1 MSNLHKAAI
10 SAAAMLCILG
20 GAAQAADNRLTL
32 VLGGEAYDGPP
43 KFEVSFNGTVIG
55 KAAVDTAIDTDND
68 GRFADTADKAS
79 HVQSFQFDIPDDV
92 FSPGAEVRVRLTN
105 EAFGGEGSNRDRNLF
120 LASVAVNGR
129 AVTLSGLT
137 TSDANGIAPN
147 ETLGEFLVLLD
158 GNQQGVSK
166 APRGGWPQAG
176 GAIEPAKFVAERLP
190 VSGLQE
196 LRVPAVVEAKA
207 DVETATGAIAAEP
220 IDVALVNQEPEGS
233 CQIDDLYNVIGFNE
247 NSNDLTPRLMKRLD
261 QIATAI
267 GKQKCTALITGY
279 SSTQGD
285 YATNALFSVERAQN
299 VLRYLR
305 QQGVQFAEATATGV
319 GETTQFGSEL
329 NANRRVVITIRP

>member
-10 SAAAMLCILG
+10 GAAAGLFMCS
-20 GAAQAADNRLTL
+20 GAAMAADNVLTL
-32 VLGGEAYDGPP
+32 VMGGEAYDGPP

-55 KAAVDTAIDTDND
+55 KASVDTAIDTDND
-68 GRFADTADKAS
+68 GRFADAADKAS
-79 HVQSFQFDIPDDV
+79 HVQSFEFPIPDDV

-137 TSDANGIAPN
+137 TADADGIAPN
-147 ETLGEFLVLLD
+147 ETMGEFLVLLD
-158 GNQQGVSK
+158 GNQQGISK
-166 APRGGWPQAG
+166 APRGGWPSADTRI
-176 GAIEPAKFVAERLP
+176 APAKYVAERLP

-196 LRVPAVVEAKA
+196 LRVPAVIEAKA
-207 DVETATGAIAAEP
+207 EVEEP
-220 IDVALVNQEPEGS
+220 MQVALANQDPEGS

-261 QIATAI
+261 QIAAAI
-267 GKQKCTALITGY
+267 GPQKCTALITGY

-305 QQGVQFAEATATGV
+305 ERGVQFAEATATGV
-319 GETTQFGSEL
+319 GETTQFGEEL

>member
-1 MSNLHKAAI
+1 MSNFYKAAI
-10 SAAAMLCILG
+10 GAIAALCLFG
-20 GAAQAADNRLTL
+20 GAALAAERNILTL

-43 KFEVSFNGTVIG
+43 KFEVTFNGTVIG

-68 GRFADTADKAS
+68 GRFADTLDKAS
-79 HVQSFQFDIPDDV
+79 HVQSFEFPIPADV
-92 FSPGAEVRVRLTN
+92 FSSSAEVRVRLTN

-120 LASVAVNGR
+120 LASVSVNGR

-137 TSDANGIAPN
+137 TADANGIAPN

-158 GNQQGVSK
+158 GNQHGVSK
-166 APRGGWPQAG
+166 APRGGWPEAD

-196 LRVPAVVEAKA
+196 LRVPSVVEANMQVA
-207 DVETATGAIAAEP
+207 DNEP
-220 IDVALVNQEPEGS
+220 MDVAMVNQNPESS

-247 NSNDLTPRLMKRLD
+247 NSNDLTPKLMKRLD
-261 QIATAI
+261 QIAVAI
-267 GKQKCTALITGY
+267 GAQKCRALITGY
-279 SSTQGD
+279 SSTLGD

-305 QQGVQFAEATATGV
+305 QRGVQFAEATATGV
-319 GETTQFGSEL
+319 GETTQFGEEL

>member
-1 MSNLHKAAI
+1 MSNLLKAATG
-10 SAAAMLCILG
+10 AVAMLCAMS
-20 GAAQAADNRLTL
+20 GAAQADNTLTL
-32 VLGGEAYDGPP
+32 VMGGEAYDGPP

-68 GRFADTADKAS
+68 GRFADTSDKAS
-79 HVQSFQFDIPDDV
+79 HVQSFSFPIPADV
-92 FSPGAEVRVRLTN
+92 FSAGGEVRVRLTN

-120 LASVAVNGR
+120 LASVSVNGR
-129 AVTLSGLT
+129 SVTLSGLT

-166 APRGGWPQAG
+166 APRGGWPSVG
-176 GAIEPAKFVAERLP
+176 GGIAPAKFVAERLP

-196 LRVPAVVEAKA
+196 LRVPEVVEAKA
-207 DVETATGAIAAEP
+207 EIDLDGETSMS
-220 IDVALVNQEPEGS
+220 VALANQDPEGS
-233 CQIDDLYNVIGFNE
+233 CQIDDLFNVIGFNE
-247 NSNDLTPRLMKRLD
+247 NSNDLTPRLMQRLD
-261 QIATAI
+261 QIVTAI
-267 GKQKCTALITGY
+267 GTQKCTALVTGY

-305 QQGVQFAEATATGV
+305 QQGVQFAEANATGF
-319 GETTQFGSEL
+319 GETTQFGDEL
-329 NANRRVVITIRP
+329 NANRRVVITVRP

>member
-10 SAAAMLCILG
+10 SAAAVLCMLG
-20 GAAQAADNRLTL
+20 GAAQAADNVLTL

-55 KAAVDTAIDTDND
+55 KAAVDAAIDTDND
-68 GRFADTADKAS
+68 GRFADAADKAA
-79 HVQSFQFDIPDDV
+79 HVQSFEFQIPDDV
-92 FSPGAEVRVRLTN
+92 FSPRAEVRVRLTN

-137 TSDANGIAPN
+137 TNDTNGIAPN

-166 APRGGWPQAG
+166 APRGGWPAAD
-176 GAIEPAKFVAERLP
+176 GAIEPAKYVAERLP

-196 LRVPAVVEAKA
+196 LRAPTVVEAKA
-207 DVETATGAIAAEP
+207 EVDETAVESIET
-220 IDVALVNQEPEGS
+220 ALVHQDPEGS

-261 QIATAI
+261 QIAAAI
-267 GKQKCTALITGY
+267 GAQKCTAHITGY

-305 QQGVQFAEATATGV
+305 QQGVQFAEVTATGV
-319 GETTQFGSEL
+319 GETTQFGEEL
-329 NANRRVVITIRP
+329 NANRRVVITVRP

>member
-1 MSNLHKAAI
+1 MSNFFKAAAGAVAI
-10 SAAAMLCILG
+10 MCALGSAAH
-20 GAAQAADNRLTL
+20 AADNPLTL
-32 VLGGEAYDGPP
+32 VIGGEAYDGPP

-68 GRFADTADKAS
+68 GRFADTNDKAS
-79 HVQSFQFDIPDDV
+79 HVQSFDFPIPADV
-92 FSPGAEVRVRLTN
+92 FNSGGEVRVRLTN

-137 TSDANGIAPN
+137 TNDANGIAPN
-147 ETLGEFLVLLD
+147 EVLGEFLVLLD

-166 APRGGWPQAG
+166 APRGGWPTAA
-176 GAIEPAKFVAERLP
+176 GAIAPAKFVAERLP

-196 LRVPAVVEAKA
+196 LRVPEVVEAKA
-207 DVETATGAIAAEP
+207 E
-220 IDVALVNQEPEGS
+220 IDVDTEQSMSVALANQDPEQS
-233 CQIDDLYNVIGFNE
+233 CQIDDLFNVIGFNE
-247 NSNDLTPRLMKRLD
+247 NSNDLTPKLMRRLD
-261 QIATAI
+261 QIVTAI
-267 GKQKCTALITGY
+267 GTQKCTALVTGY

-305 QQGVQFAEATATGV
+305 QQGVQFAEANAAGF
-319 GETTQFGSEL
+319 GETTQFGEDL
-329 NANRRVVITIRP
+329 NANRRVVITVRP

>member
-1 MSNLHKAAI
+1 MSILHKAAI
-10 SAAAMLCILG
+10 GAVMALCMSG
-20 GAAQAADNRLTL
+20 GAAVAADNVLTL

-68 GRFADTADKAS
+68 GRFADTLDKAS
-79 HVQSFQFDIPDDV
+79 HVQSFQFPIPADI
-92 FSPGAEVRVRLTN
+92 FSSGAEVRVRLTN

-120 LASVAVNGR
+120 LASVSVNGR

-137 TSDANGIAPN
+137 TTDANGIAPN

-166 APRGGWPQAG
+166 APRGGWPAAN

-196 LRVPAVVEAKA
+196 LRVPSVVEANMQVA
-207 DVETATGAIAAEP
+207 DNEP
-220 IDVALVNQEPEGS
+220 IEVALLDQDPEGS

-247 NSNDLTPRLMKRLD
+247 NSNDLTPKLKKRLD
-261 QIATAI
+261 QIAVAI
-267 GKQKCTALITGY
+267 GTQKCTALITGY
-279 SSTQGD
+279 SSTLGD

-305 QQGVQFAEATATGV
+305 EKGVLFAEATATGV
-319 GETTQFGSEL
+319 GETTQFGEDL

>member
-1 MSNLHKAAI
+1 MSNMHKAAI
-10 SAAAMLCILG
+10 SAAAVLCMLG
-20 GAAQAADNRLTL
+20 GAAQAADNILTL

-68 GRFADTADKAS
+68 GRFADAADKAA

-129 AVTLSGLT
+129 AVTLSGLST
-137 TSDANGIAPN
+137 NDANGIAPN

-158 GNQQGVSK
+158 GNQQAVSK
-166 APRGGWPQAG
+166 APRGGWPSVS

-196 LRVPAVVEAKA
+196 LRVPTVVEAKA
-207 DVETATGAIAAEP
+207 EVDTTAVESIE
-220 IDVALVNQEPEGS
+220 VALLDQDPEGS

-305 QQGVQFAEATATGV
+305 EQGVEFAEATATGV
-319 GETTQFGSEL
+319 GETTQFGEEL
-329 NANRRVVITIRP
+329 NANRRVVITVRP

>member
-1 MSNLHKAAI
+1 MSNLLKAAAG
-10 SAAAMLCILG
+10 AAAILCVLG
-20 GAAQAADNRLTL
+20 GTAQAADNVLTL
-32 VLGGEAYDGPP
+32 VMGGEAYDGPP
-43 KFEVSFNGTVIG
+43 RFEVSFNGTIIG

-68 GRFADTADKAS
+68 GRFADTSDKAS
-79 HVQSFQFDIPDDV
+79 HVQSFDFEIPDDV

-137 TSDANGIAPN
+137 TNDANGIAPN

-158 GNQQGVSK
+158 GNQLGVSK
-166 APRGGWPQAG
+166 APRGGWPTAD

-196 LRVPAVVEAKA
+196 LRVPEVVEAKA
-207 DVETATGAIAAEP
+207 EVESDVDTETSMS
-220 IDVALVNQEPEGS
+220 VALADQDPEGS

-261 QIATAI
+261 QIAAAI
-267 GKQKCTALITGY
+267 GPQKCTALITGY

-305 QQGVQFAEATATGV
+305 QQGVQFADATATGV
-319 GETTQFGSEL
+319 GETTQFGDEL

>member
-1 MSNLHKAAI
+1 MSKMHKAAM
-10 SAAAMLCILG
+10 SAAAVLCVLT
-20 GAAQAADNRLTL
+20 GAAQAADNVLTL
-32 VLGGEAYDGPP
+32 VMGGEAYDGPP
-43 KFEVSFNGTVIG
+43 KFEVFFNGTVIG

-68 GRFADTADKAS
+68 GRFADTLDKAS
-79 HVQSFQFDIPDDV
+79 HVQSFQFPIPDDV
-92 FSPGAEVRVRLTN
+92 FTPSAEVRVRLTN

-129 AVTLSGLT
+129 AVTLSGLST
-137 TSDANGIAPN
+137 TDINGIAPN

-166 APRGGWPQAG
+166 APPGGWPSSGA
-176 GAIEPAKFVAERLP
+176 AIEPAKVVAERLP

-196 LRVPAVVEAKA
+196 LRVPSVVEASTSVA
-207 DVETATGAIAAEP
+207 STEP
-220 IDVALVNQEPEGS
+220 MAVALTDQDPEGS

-261 QIATAI
+261 QIAIAI
-267 GKQKCTALITGY
+267 GTQKCTALITGY

-305 QQGVQFAEATATGV
+305 QQGVQFAEVAATGV
-319 GETTQFGSEL
+319 GETTQFGEEL

>member
-1 MSNLHKAAI
+1 MSYLQKAAI
-10 SAAAMLCILG
+10 
-20 GAAQAADNRLTL
+20 GAAVALCMFSGATLAAENVLTL
-32 VLGGEAYDGPP
+32 VIGGEAYDGPP
-43 KFEVSFNGTVIG
+43 KFEVSFNGSVIG

-68 GRFADTADKAS
+68 GRFADAIDKAA
-79 HVQSFQFDIPDDV
+79 HVQSFEFPIPDDV
-92 FSPGAEVRVRLTN
+92 FSPSAEVRVRLTN

-137 TSDANGIAPN
+137 TTDANGIAPN
-147 ETLGEFLVLLD
+147 ETVGEFLVLLD
-158 GNQQGVSK
+158 GNQQGISK
-166 APRGGWPQAG
+166 APRGGWPSAG
-176 GAIEPAKFVAERLP
+176 GAIEPAKYVAERLP

-207 DVETATGAIAAEP
+207 EVGAEEAMEL
-220 IDVALVNQEPEGS
+220 ALADQDPEGS

-261 QIATAI
+261 QIAAAI
-267 GKQKCTALITGY
+267 GTQKCTALITGY

-305 QQGVQFAEATATGV
+305 EQGVQFAEATATGV
-319 GETTQFGSEL
+319 GETTQFGEEL
-329 NANRRVVITIRP
+329 NANRRVVITVRP

>member
-1 MSNLHKAAI
+1 MSHLLKAA
-10 SAAAMLCILG
+10 AGTAAMLCALS
-20 GAAQAADNRLTL
+20 GAAHAADNTLTL
-32 VLGGEAYDGPP
+32 VMGGEAYDGPP

-68 GRFADTADKAS
+68 GRFADTTDKAS
-79 HVQSFQFDIPDDV
+79 HVQSFDFPIPDDV
-92 FSPGAEVRVRLTN
+92 FTSGGEVRVRLTN

-120 LASVAVNGR
+120 LASVSVNGR
-129 AVTLSGLT
+129 SVTLSGLT

-166 APRGGWPQAG
+166 APRGGWPTSAADG
-176 GAIEPAKFVAERLP
+176 ISPAKFVAERLP

-196 LRVPAVVEAKA
+196 LRVPEVVEAKA
-207 DVETATGAIAAEP
+207 EIEVDTEESMS
-220 IDVALVNQEPEGS
+220 VALANQNPEGNAL
-233 CQIDDLYNVIGFNE
+233 CQIDDLFNVIGFNE
-247 NSNDLTPRLMKRLD
+247 NSNDLTPRLMQRLD
-261 QIATAI
+261 QIVVAI
-267 GKQKCTALITGY
+267 GPQKCRALVTGY

-305 QQGVQFAEATATGV
+305 QQGVQFAEATATGF
-319 GETTQFGSEL
+319 GETTQFGQEL
-329 NANRRVVITIRP
+329 NANRRVVITVRP

>member
-1 MSNLHKAAI
+1 
-10 SAAAMLCILG
+10 
-20 GAAQAADNRLTL
+20 
-32 VLGGEAYDGPP
+32 
-43 KFEVSFNGTVIG
+43 
-55 KAAVDTAIDTDND
+55 
-68 GRFADTADKAS
+68 
-79 HVQSFQFDIPDDV
+79 
-92 FSPGAEVRVRLTN
+92 
-105 EAFGGEGSNRDRNLF
+105 
-120 LASVAVNGR
+120 
-129 AVTLSGLT
+129 
-137 TSDANGIAPN
+137 APN

-158 GNQQGVSK
+158 GNQLGVSK
-166 APRGGWPQAG
+166 APSGGWPVAR

-196 LRVPAVVEAKA
+196 LRVPEVVEVTA
-207 DVETATGAIAAEP
+207 DVGAEAAMSVAVASPEAET
-220 IDVALVNQEPEGS
+220 S

-267 GKQKCTALITGY
+267 GKQRCRALITGY

-319 GETTQFGSEL
+319 GETTQFGPEL
-329 NANRRVVITIRP
+329 NANRRVVITVRP

>member
-1 MSNLHKAAI
+1 MSNMHKAAI
-10 SAAAMLCILG
+10 SAAAMLCMLG
-20 GAAQAADNRLTL
+20 GAAQAADNTLTL

-137 TSDANGIAPN
+137 TNDANGIAPN
-147 ETLGEFLVLLD
+147 ETLGEFLVLVD
-158 GNQQGVSK
+158 GNQQGISK
-166 APRGGWPQAG
+166 APRGGWPAVD
-176 GAIEPAKFVAERLP
+176 GAIAPAKFVAERLP

-196 LRVPAVVEAKA
+196 LRAPTVVDAKVRVDA
-207 DVETATGAIAAEP
+207 SVGETM
-220 IDVALVNQEPEGS
+220 DVALIDQDPEGS

-267 GKQKCTALITGY
+267 GRQHCTALITGY

-319 GETTQFGSEL
+319 GETTQFGDEL

>member
-1 MSNLHKAAI
+1 MSNMHKAAI
-10 SAAAMLCILG
+10 SAAAVLCMLG
-20 GAAQAADNRLTL
+20 GAAQAANNTLTL

-92 FSPGAEVRVRLTN
+92 FSSGAEVRVRLTN

-137 TSDANGIAPN
+137 TNDANGIAPN
-147 ETLGEFLVLLD
+147 ETLGEFLVLVD
-158 GNQQGVSK
+158 GNQQGISK
-166 APRGGWPQAG
+166 APRGGWPEAD
-176 GAIEPAKFVAERLP
+176 GAIAPAKFVAERLP

-196 LRVPAVVEAKA
+196 LRAPAVVEAKA
-207 DVETATGAIAAEP
+207 RVDASAGGETM
-220 IDVALVNQEPEGS
+220 DVALLDQDPEGS

-305 QQGVQFAEATATGV
+305 EQGVQFAEATATGV
-319 GETTQFGSEL
+319 GETTQFGDEL
-329 NANRRVVITIRP
+329 NANRRVVITVRP

>member
-1 MSNLHKAAI
+1 MSNLLKAAAG
-10 SAAAMLCILG
+10 AAAMLCVLG
-20 GAAQAADNRLTL
+20 GTAQAADNVLTL
-32 VLGGEAYDGPP
+32 VMGGEAYDGPP
-43 KFEVSFNGTVIG
+43 KFEVSFNGTIIG

-68 GRFADTADKAS
+68 GRFADTNDKAS
-79 HVQSFQFDIPDDV
+79 HVQSFDFPIPDDV

-137 TSDANGIAPN
+137 TNDDNGIAPN
-147 ETLGEFLVLLD
+147 ETLGEFLILLD
-158 GNQQGVSK
+158 GNQLGVSK
-166 APRGGWPQAG
+166 APRGGWPSAA

-196 LRVPAVVEAKA
+196 LRVPEVVE
-207 DVETATGAIAAEP
+207 VTAG
-220 IDVALVNQEPEGS
+220 IDPESSMSVALADQSPEGS
-233 CQIDDLYNVIGFNE
+233 CEIDDLYNVIGFNE
-247 NSNDLTPRLMKRLD
+247 NSNDLTPKLMKRLD
-261 QIATAI
+261 QIAIAI
-267 GKQKCTALITGY
+267 GSQKCTALITGY

-305 QQGVQFAEATATGV
+305 QQGVLFAEATATGV
-319 GETTQFGSEL
+319 GETTQFGDEL